1 MENVSKIQNPPM
13 IYKREKSLD
22 QILFPVINP
31 FKEDHLIVSDIH
43 KIWYAKYGNP
53 KGVPVLVVHGGPG
66 FGCSPR
72 DMRFFDPNFYRI
84 ILFDQRG
91 APKSIPLGEVKENNT
106 HDLINDI
113 EKLRNYLGVDKWLVF
128 GGSWGSAL
136 SLLYGENHPERCLGF
151 VLRGVFLSTEA
162 EFKQVW
168 YGMRDHYPEVWEEYI
183 SILSENER
191 NDIITAFQKRL
202 WDPNPAV
209 HMQAAQAFMKYDVIC
224 AHAMEK
230 PPLDILNKEDT
241 TLACVRIFTHYCVN
255 NFFIKEDQIINNL
268 DKITSLP
275 AIIVHG
281 RFDVITR
288 PPAAYNLHKKWP
300 NSELIFVQDAGH
312 STAEPAI
319 AKSLVNATEK
329 MKVLIEKN
337 KIIL

>member
-136 SLLYGENHPERCLGF
+136 SLL
-151 VLRGVFLSTEA
+151 
-162 EFKQVW
+162 
-168 YGMRDHYPEVWEEYI
+168 
-183 SILSENER
+183 
-191 NDIITAFQKRL
+191 
-202 WDPNPAV
+202 
-209 HMQAAQAFMKYDVIC
+209 
-224 AHAMEK
+224 
-230 PPLDILNKEDT
+230 
-241 TLACVRIFTHYCVN
+241 
-255 NFFIKEDQIINNL
+255 
-268 DKITSLP
+268 
-275 AIIVHG
+275 
-281 RFDVITR
+281 
-288 PPAAYNLHKKWP
+288 
-300 NSELIFVQDAGH
+300 
-312 STAEPAI
+312 
-319 AKSLVNATEK
+319 
-329 MKVLIEKN
+329 
-337 KIIL
+337 